1 MRIGILYD
9 REDEYPDVDGATDR
23 FAEFEPESTIEVMEA
38 AIRHCGH
45 EAVRLGGP
53 LSILKNRP
61 DVDLV
66 WNISEGYGTRNREA
80 WGPALLEMYGIPM
93 LGSDALTLS
102 ISLDKRL
109 TKMVAYSI
117 GLSVV
122 GFQFSVGPERGV
134 DSRNRVDEIDPDKRR
149 LFVKP
154 RYEGTAKGL
163 SRANIV
169 ETEEELNEVV
179 ARIHHDYRQDAIIEP
194 FLNGA
199 EFTVAVLGQP
209 LNAYPVLERGLDA
222 ETRLGSHVMKSDNEV
237 LVSGSLTPELEARLQ
252 DWSLRLCEELG
263 VKHFARLD
271 FKCDEAGNPF
281 FLEINPLPTFAVD
294 QTFAILAE
302 VEGVPY
308 EQWLGERLREI
319 LPNPSNS
326 SIHQGV

>member
-9 REDEYPDVDGATDR
+9 REDEYPGVVRTSSHDT
-23 FAEFEPESTIEVMEA
+23 FAEFEPESTIAVMEA

-45 EAVRLGGP
+45 EPVRLCGP

-80 WGPALLEMYGIPM
+80 WGPALLEMYDIPF

-102 ISLDKRL
+102 VSLDKRL
-109 TKMVAYSI
+109 TKIVANTI

-122 GFQFSVGPERGV
+122 GFPFSVDQERGV
-134 DSRNRVDEIDPDKRR
+134 DSSNRVDAIDPYRKPATENRKH
-149 LFVKP
+149 FVKP

-163 SRANIV
+163 TAANIV
-169 ETEEELNEVV
+169 ETDAELDAAVDRIREE
-179 ARIHHDYRQDAIIEP
+179 YGQDAVVEP
-194 FLNGA
+194 FLAGA

-209 LNAYPVLERGLDA
+209 LKAYPVLERGLDA
-222 ETRLGSHVMKSDNEV
+222 ATKLGSHVMKDGGEV

-252 DWSLRLCEELG
+252 DWSLRLCAELG

-302 VEGVPY
+302 LEGVEY
-308 EQWLGERLREI
+308 AEWLGERLREI
-319 LPNPSNS
+319 IPIL
-326 SIHQGV
+326 

>member
-23 FAEFEPESTIEVMEA
+23 FAEFEPESTIAVMEA
-38 AIRHCGH
+38 AIRRCGH
-45 EAVRLGGP
+45 EPVRLGGP
-53 LSILKNRP
+53 LSLLKRKP
-61 DVDLV
+61 EVDLV

-80 WGPALLEMYGIPM
+80 WGPALLEMYGIPF

-102 ISLDKRL
+102 VSLDKRL
-109 TKMVAYSI
+109 TKIVAASI

-122 GFQFSVGPERGV
+122 GVQFSVDHELG
-134 DSRNRVDEIDPDKRR
+134 IDPHRKPSTENRKH
-149 LFVKP
+149 FVKP

-163 SRANIV
+163 SAASIV
-169 ETEEELNEVV
+169 STDAELHAAV
-179 ARIHHDYRQDAIIEP
+179 ARIREDYEQDAVVEP
-194 FLNGA
+194 FLAGP
-199 EFTVAVLGQP
+199 EFTVAVLGDP

-222 ETRLGSHVMKSDNEV
+222 ATKLGSHVVKEGGEV
-237 LVSGSLTPELEARLQ
+237 LVSGSLTPELEATLHT
-252 DWSLRLCEELG
+252 WSLRLCAELG

-302 VEGVPY
+302 LEGVEY
-308 EQWLGERLREI
+308 AEWLGERLREI
-319 LPNPSNS
+319 IPILPS
-326 SIHQGV
+326 

>member
-9 REDEYPDVDGATDR
+9 REEEYSDVDGAADR

-38 AIRHCGH
+38 AIRHAGH
-45 EAVRLGGP
+45 EPVRLGGP
-53 LSILKNRP
+53 LSILKKKP

-80 WGPALLEMYGIPM
+80 WGPALLEMYGIPF

-102 ISLDKRL
+102 VSLDKRL
-109 TKMVAYSI
+109 TKIVAASI

-122 GFQFSVGPERGV
+122 GFPFSVDPRQ
-134 DSRNRVDEIDPDKRR
+134 RVDAIAPYRQPKTDNRKH
-149 LFVKP
+149 FVKP

-163 SRANIV
+163 SAASIV
-169 ETEEELNEVV
+169 ETEDELNAAV
-179 ARIHHDYRQDAIIEP
+179 ARIHEVYEQDAIVEP
-194 FLNGA
+194 FLAGP

-209 LNAYPVLERGLDA
+209 LKAYPVLERGLDA
-222 ETRLGSHVMKSDNEV
+222 ATKLGSHVVKDGGEV
-237 LVSGSLTPELEARLQ
+237 LVSGSLTPELEATLHE
-252 DWSLRLCEELG
+252 WSLRLCDELG
-263 VKHFARLD
+263 VRHFARLD

-302 VEGVPY
+302 LEGV
-308 EQWLGERLREI
+308 EFGEWLGDRLGEV
-319 LPNPSNS
+319 LNPP
-326 SIHQGV
+326 GKPGGDR